1 MNDVY
6 NYITNAQNIGF
17 KLNNLQ
23 YTNTPDSDNHKKR
36 PVIWYNSD
44 TYEEFYDK
52 IDARLR
58 ERGEIQ

>member
-1 MNDVY
+1 MIDSY
-6 NYITNAQNIGF
+6 NYITDGQYTGF

-44 TYEEFYDK
+44 TYEEFYEK
-52 IDARLR
+52 IDERLR
-58 ERGEIQ
+58 ERGEIK

>member
-1 MNDVY
+1 MTDGQY
-6 NYITNAQNIGF
+6 TGF

-44 TYEEFYDK
+44 TYEEFYDR